1 MCHGLLLTI
10 AMREYICLV
19 WSPPKLVFIFYC
31 SHWELIIQWV
41 KGVFLLMFSFTGRRT
56 LSLKTHCTPPLR
68 SCELSSS
75 FKDAEKEVSGIS
87 QFSCSIMSDSLWSH
101 GLQQVSLISPPLSP
115 GVCSNSCPLSQ
126 WCHPTIL
133 SSVVPSSFSLQSF
146 PALESFP
153 VSQLFTSSGQSI
165 DASASAIILLI
176 FRVDFF

>member
-101 GLQQVSLISPPLSP
+101 GLQHTRLPCSSLIPSLLKRMFIEL
-115 GVCSNSCPLSQ
+115 VM
-126 WCHPTIL
+126 
-133 SSVVPSSFSLQSF
+133 PSSHLILCSPLLLLPSVFPIIRVFSN
-146 PALESFP
+146 E
-153 VSQLFTSSGQSI
+153 
-165 DASASAIILLI
+165 
-176 FRVDFF
+176 